1 MHGLSARRHPQAH
14 LFFLQF
20 GMLPFAL
27 FLLGLGFLLTGMSML
42 SESLKRLGGQA
53 FRRLATRYMSPRWKA
68 LLFGLGAG
76 ALMQSTSAAL
86 VTLASLNCIGGLSVP
101 QAMSILTGF
110 CVGSCVLPFIVSFK
124 IKTGVF
130 LAVGFSAILLHFTK
144 GDRRRN
150 ILSLAFGLGL
160 IFFGIEMMLEG
171 VAPLRTEPWLAEL
184 MRLSGAWPLA
194 TIAVSAVLGLVLQSS
209 TTVTLVAIGL
219 IKGGVMTVPQALPVM
234 YGAIIGSSLFRMLVG
249 SAFRGSGRQ
258 LFRFMDLYNYLGAG
272 IFIVLY
278 FVETMFGVP
287 LVIALLPHLSPAPQ
301 LQAAWAF
308 LLISLTSATI
318 LTILQTPLAVWLDRT
333 LPPSEEEDL
342 WTPRYIGGAQ
352 GEDPHAALALIQKEQ
367 LRELDHIVAFFAA
380 ARDGYTGLGLE
391 ARSKAFEQ
399 LALAV
404 DSATTA
410 AAALNFGHETAR
422 EQVYLQTRQTL
433 IRQLADSALELLKAI
448 RAARALAEIAPLA
461 ENCFEAVDFLFMT
474 AVEQLQCGKIDP
486 AMYADR
492 GTQMEQLR
500 AAYFKDGQALSVAGR
515 SGLVSLTTGVEKCVW
530 VLNRLLK
537 FGVPAE
543 SGK

>member
-1 MHGLSARRHPQAH
+1 
-14 LFFLQF
+14 
-20 GMLPFAL
+20 MLAFAL

-42 SESLKRLGGQA
+42 SESLRRLGGKT

-86 VTLASLNCIGGLSVP
+86 VTLASINCIGGISVP

-130 LAVGFSAILLHFTK
+130 LAVGLSAILLHFTK
-144 GDRRRN
+144 EDRRRN

-234 YGAIIGSSLFRMLVG
+234 YGAIIGSGLFRMLVG
-249 SAFRGSGRQ
+249 SAFRGAGRQ
-258 LFRFMDLYNYLGAG
+258 LFRFMDLYNYIGAG
-272 IFIVLY
+272 VFIALY
-278 FVETMFGVP
+278 FAETVFGVP
-287 LVIALLPHLSPAPQ
+287 LVIALLPHLSPASE

-308 LLISLTSATI
+308 LLISLTAASI
-318 LTILQTPLAVWLDRT
+318 LTIAQGPLAAWLART
-333 LPPSEEEDL
+333 LPPTEEEDL
-342 WTPRYIGGAQ
+342 AAPCYIGGGQ
-352 GEDPHAALALIQKEQ
+352 GEDNHASLALIQKEQ
-367 LRELDHIVAFFAA
+367 LRELEHIVAFFAA
-380 ARDGYTGLGLE
+380 AREGYAGLGL
-391 ARSKAFEQ
+391 AVRRKAFEQ
-399 LALAV
+399 LAAEV
-404 DSATTA
+404 DGATA
-410 AAALNFGHETAR
+410 DAAALNSGREAAR
-422 EQVYLQTRQTL
+422 EQIYLQTRQTL
-433 IRQLADSALELLKAI
+433 IRQLADSALELLEAVKD
-448 RAARALAEIAPLA
+448 ARAIAEIAPLA

-474 AVEQLQCGKIDP
+474 AVEQLQSGKIDP
-486 AMYADR
+486 SMYADR

-500 AAYFKDGQALSVAGR
+500 AAYFKDGQSLSVAGR

-537 FGVPAE
+537 FDA
-543 SGK
+543 SADNGK